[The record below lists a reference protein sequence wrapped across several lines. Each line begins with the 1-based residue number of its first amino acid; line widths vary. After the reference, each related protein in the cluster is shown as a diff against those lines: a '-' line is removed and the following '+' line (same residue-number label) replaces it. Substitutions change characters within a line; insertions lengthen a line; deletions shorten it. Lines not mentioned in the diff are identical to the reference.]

1 MSMPA
6 TAEKHKQYLPEA
18 STQAVAVVLFMDQTH
33 TTDMH
38 PIQRLVG
45 NFKDHADGRHADG
58 RHSITRQYA
67 LVGSI
72 PAFQA
77 DIGTNNEMKA
87 LCEKKGF
94 CFEGMHSTTSW

>member
-1 MSMPA
+1 MPA

-18 STQAVAVVLFMDQTH
+18 SSQAVAVVLFMDQTH

-38 PIQRLVG
+38 PIQRCVG
-45 NFKDHADGRHADG
+45 NFKDHADR

-77 DIGTNNEMKA
+77 DIGTINEMKA